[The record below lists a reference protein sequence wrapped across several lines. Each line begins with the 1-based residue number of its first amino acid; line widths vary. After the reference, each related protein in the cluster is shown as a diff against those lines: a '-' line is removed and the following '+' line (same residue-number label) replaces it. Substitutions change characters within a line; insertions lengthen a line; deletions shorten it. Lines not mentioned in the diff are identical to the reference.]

1 MTIQLQPLQ
10 LLSDAE
16 AEHESLIL
24 PGLNDNPNTL
34 YKNKLV
40 GFLYVLNVYPL

>member
-16 AEHESLIL
+16 SEHESLIL
-24 PGLNDNPNTL
+24 PGLKNNPNMS

-40 GFLYVLNVYPL
+40 GFLYTLNVYPL